1 MQCKTIMHNQIRY
14 KIWFD
19 LGMPFVHVYTHRA
32 WSHTVI
38 YDLTSLS
45 ECLFQWNN
53 AKQMEINGFLK
64 VWLHLLERDIEN
76 LYFVWE
82 NINSGVLEIFLSVQG
97 NLKRDLFIHFE

>member
-1 MQCKTIMHNQIRY
+1 MHNQIRY

-19 LGMPFVHVYTHRA
+19 YGMPYVHEYTHRA
-32 WSHTVI
+32 WLHTVI

-45 ECLFQWNN
+45 ECLFQWN
-53 AKQMEINGFLK
+53 KRFFFK

-82 NINSGVLEIFLSVQG
+82 NMKNSGVLEIYLSVKG
-97 NLKRDLFIHFE
+97 NLKKDLFIHFE